1 MATPGYRALIENAGS
16 IAVSSTPQELA
27 AIIQKTLDD
36 VSADHPG
43 IRPAAGPVKQ
53 HDSTLRGGHHDDDA
67 TDALTRRQYLAAAGA
82 GVLALGLG
90 ATRRRR
96 GAETIRQGYQ
106 TNIWGMPTYYLM
118 KSGYL
123 EKHGIAVEEFAV
135 PSGNLTM
142 QQMVAR
148 QVDLG
153 TYAGQSFIIGNDKG
167 GLIAIALIEHVGKT
181 ARITTRKDLN
191 ITKVEQLRG
200 LKIANQTGSSVGNV
214 FVDTIMP
221 QHGLKKGDYQE
232 VRMDVNN
239 MVAALAAKTV
249 DAMVNVEPYNVIAV
263 ADGIG
268 TDLMDFSGVD
278 PMPVFMA
285 ATPDFVEKKPDT
297 VIAYLKAWLDVGAGL
312 QEQSEKGRRR
322 HLRVLHRQ
330 GLQDVARHLRRR
342 RCRASRSIPAF
353 PAISSP
359 TCRSRPKSCC
369 KDKKITAIPDWSK
382 ALRPDFME
390 KAAPALTARSVDTSR
405 HGRLVPTIRQSFP
418 NRQTLM
424 PQCRMPS

>member
-1 MATPGYRALIENAGS
+1 MI
-16 IAVSSTPQELA
+16 
-27 AIIQKTLDD
+27 
-36 VSADHPG
+36 
-43 IRPAAGPVKQ
+43 KQ
-53 HDSTLRGGHHDDDA
+53 PS
-67 TDALTRRQYLAAAGA
+67 LTRRYYLAASGA

-90 ATRRRR
+90 ATR
-96 GAETIRQGYQ
+96 GVAAPETIKQGYQ

-123 EKHGIAVEEFAV
+123 QKHNLAVEEFAV

-153 TYAGQSFIIGNDKG
+153 TYAGPSFIIGNAKG
-167 GLIAIALIEHVGKT
+167 GLVAIAVIEHVGKT

-200 LKIANQTGSSVGNV
+200 LKIANQTGSSVGND
-214 FVDTIMP
+214 FVDIVMP
-221 QHGLKKGDYQE
+221 QHGLNKGDYQE

-268 TDLMDFSGVD
+268 SDLMDFSSVD

-285 ATPDFVEKKPDT
+285 ATPEFVDKRPDT
-297 VIAYLKAWLDVGAGL
+297 LIAYLKAWLDAARDFKDNPKKVADVIYAFYADKGYKMS
-312 QEQSEKGRRR
+312 QETFATALS
-322 HLRVLHRQ
+322 RVQ
-330 GLQDVARHLRRR
+330 VDPG
-342 RCRASRSIPAF
+342 F
-353 PAISSP
+353 PGDLKPYMQQQAEILLKNK
-359 TCRSRPKSCC
+359 T
-369 KDKKITAIPDWSK
+369 IAAVPDWNT

-390 KAAPALTARSVDTSR
+390 KAKMGA
-405 HGRLVPTIRQSFP
+405 
-418 NRQTLM
+418 
-424 PQCRMPS
+424 

>member
-1 MATPGYRALIENAGS
+1 MI
-16 IAVSSTPQELA
+16 
-27 AIIQKTLDD
+27 
-36 VSADHPG
+36 
-43 IRPAAGPVKQ
+43 KQ
-53 HDSTLRGGHHDDDA
+53 P
-67 TDALTRRQYLAAAGA
+67 ALTRRHYLAASGA

-90 ATRRRR
+90 ATR
-96 GAETIRQGYQ
+96 GVAAPETIKQGYQ

-123 EKHGIAVEEFAV
+123 EKHNLAVEEFAV

-153 TYAGQSFIIGNDKG
+153 TYAGPSFIIGNAKG
-167 GLIAIALIEHVGKT
+167 GLVAIAVIEHVGKT

-200 LKIANQTGSSVGNV
+200 LKIANQTGSSVGND
-214 FVDTIMP
+214 FVDIVMP
-221 QHGLKKGDYQE
+221 QHGLNKGDYQE

-268 TDLMDFSGVD
+268 SDLMDFSSVD

-285 ATPDFVEKKPDT
+285 ATPEFVAKRPDT
-297 VIAYLKAWLDVGAGL
+297 LIAYLKAWLDAARDFKDNPKKVADVIYAFYADKGYKMS
-312 QEQSEKGRRR
+312 QETFATALS
-322 HLRVLHRQ
+322 RVQ
-330 GLQDVARHLRRR
+330 VNPG
-342 RCRASRSIPAF
+342 F
-353 PAISSP
+353 PGDLKPYMQQQAEILLKNK
-359 TCRSRPKSCC
+359 T
-369 KDKKITAIPDWSK
+369 INAIPDWNT

-390 KAAPALTARSVDTSR
+390 RARS
-405 HGRLVPTIRQSFP
+405 GA
-418 NRQTLM
+418 
-424 PQCRMPS
+424 

>member
-1 MATPGYRALIENAGS
+1 MI
-16 IAVSSTPQELA
+16 
-27 AIIQKTLDD
+27 
-36 VSADHPG
+36 
-43 IRPAAGPVKQ
+43 KQ
-53 HDSTLRGGHHDDDA
+53 P
-67 TDALTRRQYLAAAGA
+67 ALTRRHYLAASGA
-82 GVLALGLG
+82 GVLTLGLG
-90 ATRRRR
+90 ATR
-96 GAETIRQGYQ
+96 GVAAPETIKQGYQ

-123 EKHGIAVEEFAV
+123 QKHNLAVEEFAV

-153 TYAGQSFIIGNDKG
+153 TYAGPSFIIGNAKG
-167 GLIAIALIEHVGKT
+167 GLVAIAVIEHVGKT

-200 LKIANQTGSSVGNV
+200 LKIANQTGSSVGND
-214 FVDTIMP
+214 FVDIVMP
-221 QHGLKKGDYQE
+221 QHGLNKGDYQE

-268 TDLMDFSGVD
+268 SDLMDFSSVD

-285 ATPDFVEKKPDT
+285 ATPEFVEKRPDT
-297 VIAYLKAWLDVGAGL
+297 LIAYLKAWLDAARDFKDNPKKVADVIYAFYADKGYKMS
-312 QEQSEKGRRR
+312 QETFATALS
-322 HLRVLHRQ
+322 RVQ
-330 GLQDVARHLRRR
+330 VNPG
-342 RCRASRSIPAF
+342 F
-353 PAISSP
+353 PGDLKPYMQQQAELLLKNKTI
-359 TCRSRPKSCC
+359 
-369 KDKKITAIPDWSK
+369 AAVPDWNT

-390 KAAPALTARSVDTSR
+390 KAKMGA
-405 HGRLVPTIRQSFP
+405 
-418 NRQTLM
+418 
-424 PQCRMPS
+424 

>member
-1 MATPGYRALIENAGS
+1 MI
-16 IAVSSTPQELA
+16 
-27 AIIQKTLDD
+27 
-36 VSADHPG
+36 
-43 IRPAAGPVKQ
+43 KQ
-53 HDSTLRGGHHDDDA
+53 PS
-67 TDALTRRQYLAAAGA
+67 LTRRHYLAASGA

-90 ATRRRR
+90 ATR
-96 GAETIRQGYQ
+96 GVAAPETIKQGYQ

-123 EKHGIAVEEFAV
+123 QKHNLAVEEFAV

-153 TYAGQSFIIGNDKG
+153 TYAGPSFIIGNAKG
-167 GLIAIALIEHVGKT
+167 GLVAIAVIEHVGKT

-200 LKIANQTGSSVGNV
+200 LKIANQTGSSVGND
-214 FVDTIMP
+214 FVDIVMP
-221 QHGLKKGDYQE
+221 QHGLNKGDYQE

-268 TDLMDFSGVD
+268 SDLMDFSSVD

-285 ATPDFVEKKPDT
+285 ATPEFVEKRPDT
-297 VIAYLKAWLDVGAGL
+297 LIAYLKAWLDAARDFKDNPKKVADVIYAFYADKGYKMS
-312 QEQSEKGRRR
+312 QETFATALS
-322 HLRVLHRQ
+322 RVQ
-330 GLQDVARHLRRR
+330 VDPG
-342 RCRASRSIPAF
+342 F
-353 PAISSP
+353 PGDLKPYMQQQAEILLKNK
-359 TCRSRPKSCC
+359 T
-369 KDKKITAIPDWSK
+369 IAAVPDWTT

-390 KAAPALTARSVDTSR
+390 KAKMGA
-405 HGRLVPTIRQSFP
+405 
-418 NRQTLM
+418 
-424 PQCRMPS
+424 

>member
-1 MATPGYRALIENAGS
+1 MGN
-16 IAVSSTPQELA
+16 
-27 AIIQKTLDD
+27 
-36 VSADHPG
+36 
-43 IRPAAGPVKQ
+43 KQ
-53 HDSTLRGGHHDDDA
+53 HG
-67 TDALTRRQYLAAAGA
+67 LTRRQWLAGSA
-82 GVLALGLG
+82 LALTLPARSGWALDL
-90 ATRRRR
+90 
-96 GAETIRQGYQ
+96 IRQGFQ
-106 TNIWGMPTYYLM
+106 TNIWGMPTYYLL
-118 KSGYL
+118 KSGLL
-123 EKHGIAVEEFAV
+123 EKRGLKFEEFAV

-153 TYAGQSFIIGNDKG
+153 TYAGQSFIIGSAKG

-191 ITKVEQLRG
+191 ITKVEDLRG

-268 TDLMDFSGVD
+268 SDLMDFSSVD

-285 ATPDFVEKKPDT
+285 ATPEFVEKRPDT
-297 VIAYLKAWLDVGAGL
+297 LIAYLKAWLDAARDFKDNPKKVADVIYAFYADKGYKMSQETFATALSRVQVNPGFPGDL
-312 QEQSEKGRRR
+312 KPYMQEQAEI
-322 HLRVLHRQ
+322 LL
-330 GLQDVARHLRRR
+330 
-342 RCRASRSIPAF
+342 
-353 PAISSP
+353 
-359 TCRSRPKSCC
+359 
-369 KDKKITAIPDWSK
+369 KDKKIDAVPDWTK
-382 ALRPDFME
+382 ALRPDFMA
-390 KAAPALTARSVDTSR
+390 KAKMGA
-405 HGRLVPTIRQSFP
+405 
-418 NRQTLM
+418 
-424 PQCRMPS
+424 

>member
-1 MATPGYRALIENAGS
+1 MIKQ
-16 IAVSSTPQELA
+16 SS
-27 AIIQKTLDD
+27 
-36 VSADHPG
+36 
-43 IRPAAGPVKQ
+43 
-53 HDSTLRGGHHDDDA
+53 
-67 TDALTRRQYLAAAGA
+67 LTRRHYLAASGA

-90 ATRRRR
+90 STR
-96 GAETIRQGYQ
+96 GVAAPETIKQGYQ

-123 EKHGIAVEEFAV
+123 EKHNLAAEEFAV

-153 TYAGQSFIIGNDKG
+153 TYAGQSFIIGSAKG

-181 ARITTRKDLN
+181 ARVTTRKDLN
-191 ITKVEQLRG
+191 ITKVEELRG
-200 LKIANQTGSSVGNV
+200 LKVANQTGSSVGNV

-268 TDLMDFSGVD
+268 SDLIDFSSVD

-285 ATPDFVEKKPDT
+285 ATPEFVQQKPDT
-297 VIAYLKAWLDVGAGL
+297 VIAYLKAWLDVAQDFKNNPKKVADVIYGFYADKGYKISL
-312 QEQSEKGRRR
+312 DVFATALSRVEVNPGFPGDLKPYMQEQAEI
-322 HLRVLHRQ
+322 LL
-330 GLQDVARHLRRR
+330 
-342 RCRASRSIPAF
+342 
-353 PAISSP
+353 
-359 TCRSRPKSCC
+359 
-369 KDKKITAIPDWSK
+369 KDKKIDAIPDWST
-382 ALRPDFME
+382 ALRPDLME
-390 KAAPALTARSVDTSR
+390 RARA
-405 HGRLVPTIRQSFP
+405 GA
-418 NRQTLM
+418 
-424 PQCRMPS
+424 

>member
-1 MATPGYRALIENAGS
+1 MTQQPTLTRRHS
-16 IAVSSTPQELA
+16 LA
-27 AIIQKTLDD
+27 AIGA
-36 VSADHPG
+36 SAVALSFG
-43 IRPAAGPVKQ
+43 SIR
-53 HDSTLRGGHHDDDA
+53 R
-67 TDALTRRQYLAAAGA
+67 AAA
-82 GVLALGLG
+82 
-90 ATRRRR
+90 
-96 GAETIRQGYQ
+96 AETIRQGYQ

-153 TYAGQSFIIGNDKG
+153 TYAGPSFIIGNAKG
-167 GLIAIALIEHVGKT
+167 GLIAVAVIERVGKT
-181 ARITTRKDLN
+181 ARIITRKDLN

-214 FVDTIMP
+214 FVDVIMP
-221 QHGLKKGDYQE
+221 QHGLSKGDYQE

-239 MVAALAAKTV
+239 MVAALAAKTI

-268 TDLMDFSGVD
+268 SDLLDFSSVD

-285 ATPDFVEKKPDT
+285 ATPDFVEKRPQ
-297 VIAYLKAWLDVGAGL
+297 VLVAYLKAWLDAARDFKDNPKKVADVIYGFYAD
-312 QEQSEKGRRR
+312 KGYKMSPDTFATA
-322 HLRVLHRQ
+322 LSRVQ
-330 GLQDVARHLRRR
+330 VDPG
-342 RCRASRSIPAF
+342 F
-353 PAISSP
+353 PGDLKPYMQQQAEILLKAKTIS
-359 TCRSRPKSCC
+359 
-369 KDKKITAIPDWSK
+369 AIPDWST

-390 KAAPALTARSVDTSR
+390 KAKMGA
-405 HGRLVPTIRQSFP
+405 
-418 NRQTLM
+418 
-424 PQCRMPS
+424 